1 MHTCHIFLFA
11 AIQSHFMCRKKCRG
25 NAQFIFKSVPGM
37 QEQKRLSFL
46 PLFLT
51 IAALLLVLFCQEW
64 IKSYISDFQCDQ
76 LKVSR
81 VTSNLSPPNLKVL
94 SWDWEFEKLSSHCF
108 LRFFKRIRAIFKQR
122 MIWWKFWWRIQKQ
135 VK

>member
-64 IKSYISDFQCDQ
+64 IKSYISDFQCYQ
-76 LKVSR
+76 LIMMGRKNHFIEHQTNSNIIFG
-81 VTSNLSPPNLKVL
+81 TSKQTRMC
-94 SWDWEFEKLSSHCF
+94 SSICDRTRT
-108 LRFFKRIRAIFKQR
+108 LFFGLERSNVQL
-122 MIWWKFWWRIQKQ
+122 QT
-135 VK
+135 